1 MSFHWEEELE
11 PEAELSEDER
21 HGLGLGRE
29 FGTREDAEFWL
40 GENFE
45 ELSDYGVAAVSLFE
59 DDELVY
65 GPMGLGKQE

>member
-11 PEAELSEDER
+11 PEA
-21 HGLGLGRE
+21 
-29 FGTREDAEFWL
+29 AEFWL

-45 ELSDYGVAAVSLFE
+45 ELSDYGIAAVSLFE
-59 DDELVY
+59 DDDLVY

>member
-29 FGTREDAEFWL
+29 YAEFWL

-45 ELSDYGVAAVSLFE
+45 ELSDYGIAAVSLFE